1 MIAAPVFNT
10 DALCLSSRRRPQK
23 RLNRNSFGHSMQ
35 QLGDDLL
42 FLTRLFNATPPRPRE
57 GASPG
62 QDVKNPCL
70 ISFDLFRP
78 SFGAGLIHER
88 LSVRLSLHTND
99 MHKICSNMC
108 IMLKSDTT
116 PPNKES
122 VIRLSTASYN
132 AQGSHPTTLTN
143 SINVFFHHDDIMYTS
158 KRFYIVLD
166 VYKLADSDND
176 NVRDLN
182 ANECRDDGL
191 KSKYT
196 EKVRVPNGEG
206 KLDHLLMV
214 GAKHIE
220 FEGNF
225 SLRLS

>member
-1 MIAAPVFNT
+1 M
-10 DALCLSSRRRPQK
+10 
-23 RLNRNSFGHSMQ
+23 
-35 QLGDDLL
+35 
-42 FLTRLFNATPPRPRE
+42 
-57 GASPG
+57 
-62 QDVKNPCL
+62 

-88 LSVRLSLHTND
+88 LSVPLSLYTND
-99 MHKICSNMC
+99 MQKICSNMRFT
-108 IMLKSDTT
+108 LKSDTT

-143 SINVFFHHDDIMYTS
+143 SINVFLHHDDIMYTS

-166 VYKLADSDND
+166 VYKLADSDNE
-176 NVRDLN
+176 NVCDLN

-196 EKVRVPNGEG
+196 EKVRVQTGEG
-206 KLDHLLMV
+206 KLRQMLMV
-214 GAKHIE
+214 GAKHIQ
-220 FEGNF
+220 FIGT
-225 SLRLS
+225 SPCGCPRRLVT